1 MLSIE
6 ELRKLA
12 ELARIEV
19 PDSELEE
26 LRGQLGTIL
35 DYVGQI
41 QTADTEGVPEAKDSL
56 PPLRNVFR
64 DDNEP
69 HETGL
74 YTDSIVANFPKS
86 EGGYLKVKKI
96 LEK

>member
-12 ELARIEV
+12 ELARIDV

-35 DYVGQI
+35 DYVAQI
-41 QTADTEGVPEAKDSL
+41 QTADTEGVPDAKDSL
-56 PPLRNVFR
+56 PTLRNVFR
-64 DDNEP
+64 EDTLP
-69 HETGL
+69 HETGM
-74 YTDSIVANFPKS
+74 YTAEIMANMPAS